1 MINAYAIKTLILQN
15 GTHKSYNQGI
25 KKMKAAFEYIVGIL
39 VLGLIILFCIKLF
52 GVNADYK
59 NEEKYTV
66 KAKFIN
72 CDGILKGSKVKMSGV
87 MIGEVSRIELNND
100 YDAIVWI
107 KVQKN
112 VKIPKDSEMMILT
125 SGFLGSKYLNISPGF
140 LDDYMKENDIILKTR
155 PAMNFENLMGQF
167 VKK

>member
-1 MINAYAIKTLILQN
+1 MKT
-15 GTHKSYNQGI
+15 
-25 KKMKAAFEYIVGIL
+25 AFEYIVGIL

-52 GVNADYK
+52 DVNADYK
-59 NEEKYTV
+59 NEEKYIV

-100 YDAIVWI
+100 YDAIVSI

-125 SGFLGSKYLNISPGF
+125 SGFFGQQIFKYF
-140 LDDYMKENDIILKTR
+140 TR
-155 PAMNFENLMGQF
+155 IFG
-167 VKK
+167 